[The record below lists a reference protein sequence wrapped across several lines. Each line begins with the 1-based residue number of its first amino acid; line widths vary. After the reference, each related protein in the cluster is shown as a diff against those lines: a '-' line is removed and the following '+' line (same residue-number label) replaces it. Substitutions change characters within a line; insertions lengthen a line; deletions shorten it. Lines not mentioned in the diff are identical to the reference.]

1 MSGATTLIGPKK
13 GPQVARPMSKGN
25 LSRYSGRV
33 GDAVRKRRD
42 ALGMSAN
49 DLRKALESRGTVVGL
64 MTIYGWE
71 TGRNQIPLDAL
82 PELAAVFRT
91 TVREL
96 LPRK

>member
-1 MSGATTLIGPKK
+1 MAEQATLGPQK

-49 DLRKALESRGTVVGL
+49 DLRLALKARGIVVELPTV
-64 MTIYGWE
+64 YGWE
-71 TGRNQIPLDAL
+71 TGRNALPLDVL
-82 PELAAVFRT
+82 PHMAVILKT
-91 TVREL
+91 TVHKL
-96 LPRK
+96 LPSK